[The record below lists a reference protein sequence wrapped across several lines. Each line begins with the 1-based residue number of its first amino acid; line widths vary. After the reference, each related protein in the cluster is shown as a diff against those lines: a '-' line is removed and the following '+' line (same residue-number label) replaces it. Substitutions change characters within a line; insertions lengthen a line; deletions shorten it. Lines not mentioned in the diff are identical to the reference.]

1 VEAVTMKMRF
11 ALVLALS
18 LSSAA
23 YAEDSVA
30 DIWKAKCKSC
40 HGEDGKAKT
49 KMGEKEKIA
58 DLTDAGWQK
67 RHSDEKI
74 RDYITN
80 GSKEN
85 PKMKPFKDKLTPEQI
100 DSLVK
105 HVRTLNAEAASAAT
119 PAK

>member
-1 VEAVTMKMRF
+1 MKKQF

-23 YAEDSVA
+23 YAEESVA

-49 KMGEKEKIA
+49 KIGEKEKIA

-74 RDYITN
+74 KDYIAN
-80 GSKEN
+80 GSKKN
-85 PKMKPFKDKLTPEQI
+85 PKMKAFKDKLTPEQI
-100 DSLVK
+100 DALVK
-105 HVRTLNAEAASAAT
+105 HVRSMNTETAAA